1 VIKSVSIVYHK
12 GDIYEY
18 LLRRKNF
25 HVYILT
31 ELETIK
37 PLLTL
42 SLRISN
48 EIPYMLNKI

>member
-1 VIKSVSIVYHK
+1 MVTVVYQND
-12 GDIYEY
+12 DIYEY

-25 HVYILT
+25 YIYILID
-31 ELETIK
+31 LEAFK